1 MTFPMNLFCT
11 RPTQDTWRL
20 CFFVSFIFHKSE
32 NKKKYTVRYLPGE
45 NNNFTIVKPKED
57 DKRTLVRNFVSIKIF
72 FRLLSFEDCILGS
85 NLGSRRGSNLG
96 SILGS
101 AATVDGIGLEK
112 ISKKEK
118 NRCSFQVRC
127 TCHWCMVWTTS
138 FAWIKCSIT
147 MVAFR
152 VGLFARSFLH
162 NQLPSLKGRS
172 RRALQKFWISL
183 IDNVSREDT
192 KRRRHATWE
201 T

>member
-1 MTFPMNLFCT
+1 MTEVGVSLPSPRKSWGAIHSGVSFMTFSMNVFCT

-118 NRCSFQVRC
+118 
-127 TCHWCMVWTTS
+127 TD
-138 FAWIKCSIT
+138 
-147 MVAFR
+147 
-152 VGLFARSFLH
+152 ARSKYTVNRPLMHGMDDIVCLDQMLNNDGGFSGWPVREE
-162 NQLPSLKGRS
+162 LPP
-172 RRALQKFWISL
+172 
-183 IDNVSREDT
+183 
-192 KRRRHATWE
+192 
-201 T
+201 